1 MCWAG
6 GGGVVMPCVRTF
18 IRIYPDEMGMA
29 QMKRDCKCMWE
40 EQVFLPL
47 PRLMKLFCGSPLPF
61 HTALIYKVYFLGEM
75 GEKQM
80 WAERSEVGGRV
91 LSILLTSS
99 EKWCLYVCC
108 C

>member
-80 WAERSEVGGRV
+80 
-91 LSILLTSS
+91 
-99 EKWCLYVCC
+99 
-108 C
+108 